1 MGDDTDVWVLLS
13 EVVDGGIDVLA
24 DDEVSR
30 GAVGE
35 ELGEVEVVEV
45 VVGGS
50 EGFAA
55 EVVTGELV
63 VGGVLACPVGPPMM
77 VEHPPTPLIKTH
89 VSSKTVL
96 ICADRAGAR
105 KEVRAAELP
114 AGSLMVFEVSS
125 IKGCYS

>member
-24 DDEVSR
+24 DDEGS
-30 GAVGE
+30 GDAVGG

-45 VVGGS
+45 VVGES

-63 VGGVLACPVGPPMM
+63 VGGESACRVGPPTM

-96 ICADRAGAR
+96 ICAD
-105 KEVRAAELP
+105 
-114 AGSLMVFEVSS
+114 
-125 IKGCYS
+125 

>member
-1 MGDDTDVWVLLS
+1 MGHDTDVWVLLS

-24 DDEVSR
+24 DEEGSGD
-30 GAVGE
+30 AVGE
-35 ELGEVEVVEV
+35 ELGEVKVVEV

-63 VGGVLACPVGPPMM
+63 VGESACRVGPPTM

-96 ICADRAGAR
+96 ICVD
-105 KEVRAAELP
+105 
-114 AGSLMVFEVSS
+114 
-125 IKGCYS
+125 

>member
-13 EVVDGGIDVLA
+13 EVVDGGIDVLV
-24 DDEVSR
+24 DDEAS
-30 GAVGE
+30 GDAVGE
-35 ELGEVEVVEV
+35 ELGEVKVVEV
-45 VVGGS
+45 VGGGS

-63 VGGVLACPVGPPMM
+63 VGGELACRVGPPMM

-96 ICADRAGAR
+96 ICAD
-105 KEVRAAELP
+105 
-114 AGSLMVFEVSS
+114 
-125 IKGCYS
+125 